1 MYVII
6 FDGFAWSVG
15 KGNGEVYGLI
25 VGLVKGIIVFELANV
40 DVTKQVGNFFKLV
53 GYDIA
58 GKYLLISCVFIITS
72 IWA

>member
-1 MYVII
+1 M
-6 FDGFAWSVG
+6 
-15 KGNGEVYGLI
+15 I